1 MGGRSFRRMGGL
13 DGAFVVD
20 CVVVSLVC
28 EQLGRVDAS
37 LSSPFELAKES
48 CDASAVSSCDR
59 ACLV

>member
-1 MGGRSFRRMGGL
+1 MGGL
-13 DGAFVVD
+13 DGAVDVD

-37 LSSPFELAKES
+37 LSSPFELAKLPKES
-48 CDASAVSSCDR
+48 CEASAVSSCDR

>member
-1 MGGRSFRRMGGL
+1 MGGL
-13 DGAFVVD
+13 DGAVDVD

-37 LSSPFELAKES
+37 LSSPFELAKLAKES
-48 CDASAVSSCDR
+48 CEVSAVSSCDR